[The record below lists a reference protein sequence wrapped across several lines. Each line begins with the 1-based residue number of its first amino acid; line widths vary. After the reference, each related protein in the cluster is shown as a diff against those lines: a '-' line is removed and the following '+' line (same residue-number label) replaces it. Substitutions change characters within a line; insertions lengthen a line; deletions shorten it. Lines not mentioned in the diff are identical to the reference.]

1 MAIIYSII
9 MALTTGHKNLTM
21 VSKYDMSVVLFN
33 ILFNLISLQWFRIE
47 KFLNFDYHYNEQN
60 YNNLMWWKF
69 L

>member
-1 MAIIYSII
+1 MAILYSII
-9 MALTTGHKNLTM
+9 MALATGHTNLKM

-33 ILFNLISLQWFRIE
+33 ILFNLISLQWCRIE
-47 KFLNFDYHYNEQN
+47 EFLNFDYHYNERS